1 MKNPLRTYV
10 REDDGLTNELAE
22 RLQKGIPAWN
32 DRSMWLNM
40 VDPVGHRTEDYPYY
54 YKRYVGFRIVRTPTQ
69 KEKK

>member
-10 REDDGLTNELAE
+10 REDDGWTNYLAE

-32 DRSMWLNM
+32 DRSMWSNM
-40 VDPVGHRTEDYPYY
+40 VDPVGHRTEDYPYHY
-54 YKRYVGFRIVRTPTQ
+54 RRYVGFRLFRTLTQ